1 MSEFEKK
8 TLNVILL
15 HDFDF
20 GMIKWK
26 KKKKNCKKVWN
37 SEIVI
42 CELGCRNSFEIVS
55 IWFLE
60 FFRNCEFGCL
70 EIFKICALNGCLEFR
85 KFELGCW
92 EVFKICELWA
102 FGILQKLWALGVWK
116 FHKLRAWVFVI
127 LQQLWAWLFGILE
140 NLWSWKCFVYNWLLE
155 YRGSFDT

>member
-102 FGILQKLWALGVWK
+102 FGILQKSWALGVWK
-116 FHKLRAWVFVI
+116 SSQIMSLGVCDSSTVVSLAVWNSWELVI
-127 LQQLWAWLFGILE
+127 LEVLCLQLIAGI
-140 NLWSWKCFVYNWLLE
+140 
-155 YRGSFDT
+155 